1 MKKVL
6 LRTLF
11 LTLIAIAIAGI
22 TYILMTR
29 NFDKEV
35 VLLISILALAAA
47 VPIIIGYIFADISL
61 RSASPILTGVKFIL
75 FLVNGLLLIGA
86 TMLTVG
92 FSLEKITV
100 FISIP
105 FLLAGS
111 YTYYETIKLIRQP
124 PNAEV
129 QALSESDVLDDFFID
144 SE

>member
-11 LTLIAIAIAGI
+11 LTLIAIVIAGI
-22 TYILMTR
+22 TYILMTK
-29 NFDKEV
+29 NFDQEII
-35 VLLISILALAAA
+35 LIISLLALSAA
-47 VPIIIGYIFADISL
+47 VPIIIGYIFANISL

-86 TMLTVG
+86 TMLTIG
-92 FSLEKITV
+92 FSLEEITV

-129 QALSESDVLDDFFID
+129 QALSESAILDDFFID